1 MNSDDST
8 AQVAQREI
16 MLSLCNIRF
25 QLIRMNAL
33 LICQMQFLAFV
44 LLAQGELSE
53 AARVYGETLEVRR
66 GVLGPEHPNTLK
78 SASDLASLLHAQGE
92 YSEAARIH
100 RETLEVVVQW
110 LSQQ

>member
-8 AQVAQREI
+8 AQAAQREI

-44 LLAQGELSE
+44 LLARRHWTNKKGERKTE
-53 AARVYGETLEVRR
+53 ELEKLEEER
-66 GVLGPEHPNTLK
+66 EQ
-78 SASDLASLLHAQGE
+78 SAFFKKHKKNNPD
-92 YSEAARIH
+92 
-100 RETLEVVVQW
+100 
-110 LSQQ
+110 